1 MSMTPEQK
9 KGLAES
15 MPEAF
20 AAVGNYLDGVHLS
33 LMEKQRA
40 NRLLSSTGMVSQ
52 QLSADLTGIERN
64 SRVTAARMI
73 AHDAAHNIDLS
84 GSSLT
89 RLRYQMREF
98 EYDKIMTTVNAD
110 LRKSEIMYQ
119 ADMMRANAR
128 VQRGNANA
136 ALISGLGSAL
146 MSYGIKAA

>member
-9 KGLAES
+9 KGMATSLGQ
-15 MPEAF
+15 AF
-20 AAVGNYLDGVHLS
+20 EAVGNYADSVHLS

-64 SRVTAARMI
+64 SRVTAARMM

-119 ADMMRANAR
+119 ADMMRVNAR
-128 VQRGNANA
+128 IQRGNANA
-136 ALISGLGSAL
+136 SLVSGLGRAI
-146 MSYGIKAA
+146 MSYGAS